1 MSDLRWVQVAVKFT
15 APLLQAGRIQVSSGV
30 QVPHPRQYS
39 TMSGLMV
46 VPHVVI

>member
-30 QVPHPRQYS
+30 QVTHPHQYS
-39 TMSGLMV
+39 TMSDAIV
-46 VPHVVI
+46 VPHVII